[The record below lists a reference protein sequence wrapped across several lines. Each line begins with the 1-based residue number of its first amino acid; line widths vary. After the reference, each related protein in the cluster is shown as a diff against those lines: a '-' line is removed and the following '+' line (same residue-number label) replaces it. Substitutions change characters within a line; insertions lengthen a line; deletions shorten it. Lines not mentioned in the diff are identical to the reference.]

1 LKKKLQGFTLIE
13 LLVVMV
19 IVGIL
24 FSFAALSL
32 NSRPSPAKQVAYQL
46 QQLLKLASDDAILRG
61 QIMGWHLGSQEHS
74 FLRYKQQEWQALK
87 ADNLLRKLP
96 LSSALEYQ
104 LTIDN
109 IPVYVSTNKKI
120 VPQIIFMPDGSFST
134 FQLNIQLKDSE
145 EIYTLESKANKI
157 ELSVNNSND

>member
-1 LKKKLQGFTLIE
+1 MKKNTQGFTLIE

-32 NSRPSPAKQVAYQL
+32 NSRPSPAKLTAYKI

-61 QIMGWHLGSQEHS
+61 QIMGWHLGEKSHT
-74 FLRYKQQEWQALK
+74 FLRYKQQKWQTLTN
-87 ADNLLRKLP
+87 DNLLRNSATNKL
-96 LSSALEYQ
+96 LEYH

-109 IPVYVSTNKKI
+109 LPVTFNKKLE
-120 VPQIIFMPDGSFST
+120 PQVIFMPDGSFSH
-134 FQLNIQLKDSE
+134 FSLSIQLKDSE
-145 EIYTLESKANKI
+145 EIYTIYSEANKI
-157 ELSVNNSND
+157 LLSVSTNDEY